1 MRDTGRRAQASG
13 RVRAVRNGCCSG
25 WLVRAATCVV
35 VVLGSAIA
43 MGSQASATGTT
54 GSISGTVTAA
64 AGGGD
69 VSGIC
74 VDALTSDGTLTL
86 VGSATTA
93 ADGTYAISGLSAG
106 NYDVEFSVAGCGT
119 TGSYLTQWY
128 NNAATSSTAHVV
140 PVTAGATTASIN
152 AALISGAITGTVT
165 AATGGADLG
174 GICVDVQQTVG
185 AGFGSATTRPDG
197 TYTVTGLKSGSYSV
211 EFFTG
216 CGNNGNYLTQWYN
229 GQATETS
236 AVPVSVVNG
245 VTSPSI
251 NAALITGG
259 TISGTVTAAA
269 NGADLSGICVDASQ
283 INGTGFENA
292 TTSANGSYS
301 ISGLGSGQ
309 YSVQFSPNCGNGQN
323 LLTQWYNDKTSALA
337 ADPVSVTA
345 GTTTSSI
352 DAAMQIPGTITGTV
366 TAANGGAQLS
376 GICVT
381 VSQVNGSGNGSATTG
396 AGGSYSVSGLETGTY
411 KVEFSPGC
419 GNSGNYLPQW
429 YDNETT
435 AAAANSVSVTATMT
449 TSSINAALAAGGT
462 IAGTVTA
469 ATGGADLTGICVSA
483 FTSNGALSPAGNTI
497 TAADGTYSITGL
509 STGSYDI
516 EFSTGCGSTGNYLTQ
531 WYNNEPSPTSAN
543 AVPVTAGTTSP
554 TIDASLVTGGTIAG
568 TVTAKSGGADLG
580 GICVS
585 VYTSDNSFTLVGSTT
600 SAADGTYS
608 ITDLSSGSYDVEFS
622 GGCGYPGNVGQQWY
636 DNQISQSSASV
647 VTVTTGST
655 TSVNAALAIGG
666 TITGSVTATIGGA
679 GQGGI
684 CVSAY
689 AAGDFQLPV
698 ASAVT
703 ASDGTYAL
711 TNLATGSYD
720 VEFTSGC
727 GGSPVFGQQWY
738 NGKSSESASTAI
750 PVTTGVTTTSINA
763 ALTVGGTISGTV
775 TVSSGISDFS
785 GICVDA
791 FAPGDFLSP
800 SGSTTTAS
808 DGSYSLPN
816 LAPGN
821 YEVEFSAGC
830 GISENVG
837 QQWYNTKASQSSANV
852 VAVTA
857 GGSTSA
863 INGTLSLGGT
873 ISGTVTAAAGGA
885 DVSGVCVVAFAP
897 GDVQLS
903 PASTTTASDGSYALT
918 NLAPGSYQ
926 VEFTSGCGASV
937 SYATQWYSASPTAAS
952 AVPVVVTALTTT
964 PSINA
969 AMALGVPSVT
979 GINPISGPTAGG
991 TSVTINGANL
1001 SSASAVNFGAA
1012 PGIITA
1018 ESATAI
1024 TVTSPAESAG
1034 TVDVSVTT
1042 PGGASATSSAD
1053 KFTYVP
1059 APAVTGVIP
1068 NSGPTAGGTSVTI
1081 SGTNL
1086 SAATSVSFGSSFGAI
1101 TADSATSITATAP
1114 SGGAGTVDLTVTT
1127 AGGISATASADR
1139 FTYVTPPTVT
1149 AINPTA
1155 GSIAGGTSV
1164 VITGTSLASA
1174 SGVKFGPT
1182 AGTITANSATSV
1194 TATAP
1199 AATAGTVDVTV
1210 TTLAGTSALSSA
1222 DRFTYAAAPTVTA
1235 LNPTSGSITGGTA
1248 VTITGTN
1255 LSGATAVKFGTTAG
1269 SVTADSATSITATA
1283 PAEVAGTVDVT
1294 VTTPGGMSPTSSAD
1308 HYTFATAPP
1317 PPPTVVGTNP
1327 SSGPTAGGT
1336 AVTITG
1342 TNLSGATSVRFGS
1355 SSGIITA
1362 DSASSITATAPSET
1376 AATVDVTVTTPGG
1389 TSPTSSADHYTF
1401 VAPVPAGAPYSPLA
1415 PVRICDTRSQNPS
1428 NLTGAAAQ
1436 CNGHPI
1442 PTAGTSIVN
1451 VANASNGGLGSFGV
1465 PANATAVVLN
1475 VTVVN
1480 PVAPGFVTAYPTGA
1494 TLPNASSIDYVGGQV
1509 VPNLVEVGIGTNGDV
1524 SFFSLV
1530 QSDLVVDVEGYT
1542 SPTAS
1547 AGAGAGLYNALP
1559 SSVRICDT
1567 RAGNPSNLDQAPV
1580 NQCNGAANGGD
1591 SLTSGSS
1598 LNVRVAGAN
1607 ANDVIPSGAT
1617 AAVFNVTVANPKA
1630 PGYLTVFPEDTTRP
1644 AATSNVDY
1652 GAGQVTTNRVI
1663 VPLSTTGLLPG
1674 YITVY
1679 SSAAA
1684 DVIID
1689 VSGYYSAANG
1699 SGSLFNAESAP
1710 IRICDTRAPS
1720 PSSPANQCSN
1730 KPIVSGAP
1738 LALNIRGL
1746 AGVPQ
1751 GATAVVVNLTGIQP
1765 SQLTYLTVFPGPTIP
1780 FSSDLNPAVGEVRA
1794 NLVVATVNPVTGQIS
1809 ILNADGAVGVVVDVL
1824 GWYS

>member
-1 MRDTGRRAQASG
+1 
-13 RVRAVRNGCCSG
+13 V
-25 WLVRAATCVV
+25 
-35 VVLGSAIA
+35 
-43 MGSQASATGTT
+43 GSQASAAGST
-54 GSISGTVTAA
+54 GSISGTVTAVV
-64 AGGGD
+64 GGGD

-74 VDALTSDGTLTL
+74 VDAFTSDGTLTL

-106 NYDVEFSVAGCGT
+106 NYDVEFSVASCGT

-128 NNAATSSTAHVV
+128 NNATSSSTAHVV
-140 PVTAGATTASIN
+140 PVTAGSATVSIN
-152 AALISGAITGTVT
+152 AALVSGAITGTVT

-185 AGFGSATTRPDG
+185 TGFGSATTRADG

-216 CGNNGNYLTQWYN
+216 CGNSGNYLTQWYS
-229 GQATETS
+229 GQASEGS
-236 AVPVSVVNG
+236 ATPVSVVNG
-245 VTSPSI
+245 VTTPTI

-292 TTSANGSYS
+292 TTSADGSYS
-301 ISGLGSGQ
+301 ISGLGTGQ
-309 YSVQFSPNCGNGQN
+309 YTVEFSPNCGNAEN
-323 LLTQWYNDKTSALA
+323 LLTQWYNDKTSAISV
-337 ADPVSVTA
+337 DPVSVVA

-366 TAANGGAQLS
+366 TAANGGAQLG
-376 GICVT
+376 GICVN
-381 VSQVNGSGNGSATTG
+381 VRQINGSGSGSATTN
-396 AGGSYSVSGLETGTY
+396 AGGTYSVSGLETGTY
-411 KVEFSPGC
+411 SVEFSPGC
-419 GNSGNYLPQW
+419 GSSGNFLAQW

-435 AAAANSVSVTATMT
+435 AAAADSVSVTATKT

-469 ATGGADLTGICVSA
+469 ATGGADLTGICVSV
-483 FTSNGALSPAGNTI
+483 FTSNGLLSPAGNAT

-509 STGSYDI
+509 STGSYDV

-531 WYNNEPSPTSAN
+531 WYNNEPSSTSAN
-543 AVPVTAGTTSP
+543 AVPVIAGTTSP
-554 TIDASLVTGGTIAG
+554 TIDASLVTGGTMAG
-568 TVTAKSGGADLG
+568 TVTAKAGGADLG

-600 SAADGTYS
+600 TAGDGTYS
-608 ITDLSSGSYDVEFS
+608 ISDLSSGNYDVEFS

-636 DNQISQSSASV
+636 DNQISQSSASA

-666 TITGSVTATIGGA
+666 TITGTVTAAIGGA
-679 GQGGI
+679 AQGGM
-684 CVSAY
+684 CVGAY
-689 AAGDFQLPV
+689 AAGDFLLPV

-727 GGSPVFGQQWY
+727 GGSANFGQQWY

-775 TVSSGISDFS
+775 TVASGVSDFS

-800 SGSTTTAS
+800 SGSTTTAA

-821 YEVEFSAGC
+821 YDVEFSAGC

-837 QQWYNTKASQSSANV
+837 QQWYNTKSSQSSANAV
-852 VAVTA
+852 NVTA
-857 GGSTSA
+857 GASTSA

-873 ISGTVTAAAGGA
+873 ITGTVTAAAGGA

-918 NLAPGSYQ
+918 NLAPGTYQ

-937 SYATQWYSASPTAAS
+937 SYSTQWYSASPTAAS

-964 PSINA
+964 PSIDA
-969 AMALGVPSVT
+969 AMALGVPSVA
-979 GINPISGPTAGG
+979 GINPMAGSIAGG
-991 TSVTINGANL
+991 ISVTITGANL
-1001 SSASAVNFGAA
+1001 SSASAVKFGATPA
-1012 PGIITA
+1012 IITA
-1018 ESATAI
+1018 
-1024 TVTSPAESAG
+1024 G
-1034 TVDVSVTT
+1034 
-1042 PGGASATSSAD
+1042 
-1053 KFTYVP
+1053 
-1059 APAVTGVIP
+1059 
-1068 NSGPTAGGTSVTI
+1068 
-1081 SGTNL
+1081 
-1086 SAATSVSFGSSFGAI
+1086 
-1101 TADSATSITATAP
+1101 
-1114 SGGAGTVDLTVTT
+1114 
-1127 AGGISATASADR
+1127 
-1139 FTYVTPPTVT
+1139 
-1149 AINPTA
+1149 
-1155 GSIAGGTSV
+1155 
-1164 VITGTSLASA
+1164 SA
-1174 SGVKFGPT
+1174 S
-1182 AGTITANSATSV
+1182 
-1194 TATAP
+1194 
-1199 AATAGTVDVTV
+1199 
-1210 TTLAGTSALSSA
+1210 
-1222 DRFTYAAAPTVTA
+1222 
-1235 LNPTSGSITGGTA
+1235 
-1248 VTITGTN
+1248 
-1255 LSGATAVKFGTTAG
+1255 
-1269 SVTADSATSITATA
+1269 SITATA
-1283 PAEVAGTVDVT
+1283 PAESAGTVDVT
-1294 VTTPGGMSPTSSAD
+1294 VTTPGGASATSAADKFTYVGAPAVTGVNPTSGSTGGGSSVTISGTNLSGATSVNFGSSSGVITADSATSISATAPSGAAGTVDVTVTTAGGISATSSAD
-1308 HYTFATAPP
+1308 RFTYVTQPTVTAINPTGGSIAGGTSVTITGTGLTSASGVKFGATAGTITANSATSITATAPAETAG
-1317 PPPTVVGTNP
+1317 TVDVTVTTVAGTSAP
-1327 SSGPTAGGT
+1327 SSADTFTYAAAPSVTAINPNSGSVAGGT
-1336 AVTITG
+1336 TVTITGTNLSTASAVRFGTTAAIITADSAGSITVTDPADAAGVVDVTVTSVGGTSATSPADTFAYAAAPTVTALSPTSGSVAGGTTVTITG
-1342 TNLSGATSVRFGS
+1342 TNLSGATSVSFGS
-1355 SSGIITA
+1355 STGVITA
-1362 DSASSITATAPSET
+1362 VSASSITATAPSE
-1376 AATVDVTVTTPGG
+1376 AAGSVDVTVTTPGG
-1389 TSPTSSADHYTF
+1389 TSATSSADHYTF
-1401 VAPVPAGAPYSPLA
+1401 VTPVSTGAPYSPLA

-1428 NLTGAAAQ
+1428 NLTGPPAQ
-1436 CNGHPI
+1436 CNGLTI
-1442 PTAGTSIVN
+1442 PTGGTRIVN
-1451 VANASNGGLGSFGV
+1451 VANANNGGLGSFGV

-1480 PVAPGFVTAYPTGA
+1480 PTAPGFVTAYPTGA
-1494 TLPNASSIDYVGGQV
+1494 TLPNASSIDYVGGEV

-1559 SSVRICDT
+1559 SPVRICDT
-1567 RAGNPSNLDQAPV
+1567 RAGNPSSLNQAPV
-1580 NQCNGAANGGD
+1580 NQCNGAANRGD
-1591 SLTSGSS
+1591 SLTTGGS

-1607 ANDVIPSGAT
+1607 ANDVIPSDAT
-1617 AAVFNVTVANPKA
+1617 AAVLNVTVANPNA
-1630 PGYLTVFPEDTTRP
+1630 PGYLTVFPEDKSRP

-1663 VPLSTTGLLPG
+1663 VPLSTTGVLPG

-1689 VSGYYSAANG
+1689 VSGYYSGSNG
-1699 SGSLFNAESAP
+1699 SGSQFNAEAAP

-1720 PSSPANQCSN
+1720 PTSPANQCSN

-1738 LALNIRGL
+1738 LVLNIRGL

-1751 GATAVVVNLTGIQP
+1751 SATAVVVNLTGIQP

-1794 NLVVATVNPVTGQIS
+1794 NMVVATVNPGTGQIS
-1809 ILNADGAVGVVVDVL
+1809 ILNADGTIGAVVDVF

>member
-1 MRDTGRRAQASG
+1 MRHTGGTAQASDPVLAG
-13 RVRAVRNGCCSG
+13 RNGCRSG

-35 VVLGSAIA
+35 LVLGSAIA

-64 AGGGD
+64 VGGGD

-74 VDALTSDGTLTL
+74 VDALTSDGTLTV
-86 VGSATTA
+86 VGSAATA
-93 ADGTYAISGLSAG
+93 ADGTYAISGLSPAS
-106 NYDVEFSVAGCGT
+106 YDVEFSVAGCGT

-128 NNAATSSTAHVV
+128 NNATSSSTAHVV
-140 PVTAGATTASIN
+140 PVTAGTTTPSIN
-152 AALISGAITGTVT
+152 AALISGAIAGTVT
-165 AATGGADLG
+165 AASGGADLG
-174 GICVDVQQTVG
+174 GICVDVQQTGG
-185 AGFGSATTRPDG
+185 AGFGSATTSVDG

-216 CGNNGNYLTQWYN
+216 CGNSGNYLTQWYN

-236 AVPVSVVNG
+236 AVPVTVVNG
-245 VTSPSI
+245 VTTPTI

-259 TISGTVTAAA
+259 SISGTVTAAA
-269 NGADLSGICVDASQ
+269 NGADLNGICVQASQ
-283 INGTGFENA
+283 FNGAGLETA

-323 LLTQWYNDKTSALA
+323 LLTQWYNDKTSAIA
-337 ADPVSVTA
+337 ADPVPVTA
-345 GTTTSSI
+345 GTTTPSI
-352 DAAMQIPGTITGTV
+352 NAAMQIPGTITGTV

-376 GICVT
+376 GICVS
-381 VSQVNGSGNGSATTG
+381 VSQVNGSGGGSATTG
-396 AGGSYSVSGLETGTY
+396 AGGTYSVSGLETGTY
-411 KVEFSPGC
+411 KVGFSSC
-419 GNSGNYLPQW
+419 GNSGNYLDQW

-435 AAAANSVSVTATMT
+435 AAAADSVSVTATKT

-469 ATGGADLTGICVSA
+469 ATGGADLAGICVSA
-483 FTSNGALSPAGNTI
+483 FTSNDSLSPAGNTT
-497 TAADGTYSITGL
+497 TAADGSYSIAGL
-509 STGSYDI
+509 STGNYDI
-516 EFSTGCGSTGNYLTQ
+516 EFSTGCGNTGNYLTQ
-531 WYNNEPSPTSAN
+531 WYNNETSLSSAN
-543 AVPVTAGTTSP
+543 AVAVISGATSS

-568 TVTAKSGGADLG
+568 TVTAKSGGADLDR
-580 GICVS
+580 ICVS

-600 SAADGTYS
+600 TAADGTYS
-608 ITDLSSGSYDVEFS
+608 ISDLSSGNYDVEFS

-636 DNQISQSSASV
+636 DNQISQSAASAV
-647 VTVTTGST
+647 NVTAGST
-655 TSVNAALAIGG
+655 TSVNATLTIGG
-666 TITGSVTATIGGA
+666 TITGTVTAAIGGA
-679 GQGGI
+679 GQGGM

-689 AAGDFQLPV
+689 AAGDFQLRL

-703 ASDGTYAL
+703 AADGTYAL
-711 TNLATGSYD
+711 TDLATGSYD

-727 GGSPVFGQQWY
+727 GGSPLFGQQWY
-738 NGKSSESASTAI
+738 NGNSSESASMAI

-763 ALTVGGTISGTV
+763 TLIVGGSISGTV
-775 TVSSGISDFS
+775 TVSSGSDFS

-808 DGSYSLPN
+808 DGSYSLTN

-821 YEVEFSAGC
+821 YDVEFSAGC

-873 ISGTVTAAAGGA
+873 ITGTVTAAAGGA

-937 SYATQWYSASPTAAS
+937 SYATQWYSASPTAAL

-969 AMALGVPSVT
+969 AMALGVPSVA
-979 GINPISGPTAGG
+979 GINPTSGPTAGG

-1001 SSASAVNFGAA
+1001 SSASAVNFGATL
-1012 PGIITA
+1012 GIITA
-1018 ESATAI
+1018 DSATSI
-1024 TVTSPAESAG
+1024 TATSPAESAG
-1034 TVDVSVTT
+1034 TVDVTVTT
-1042 PGGASATSSAD
+1042 PGGPSATSSAD
-1053 KFTYVP
+1053 NFTYVT
-1059 APAVTGVIP
+1059 APSVTGVIP
-1068 NSGPTAGGTSVTI
+1068 NSGPTAGGTSVTV

-1086 SAATSVSFGSSFGAI
+1086 SGATSESFGASSGVI
-1101 TADSATSITATAP
+1101 TADSTTSITATAP
-1114 SGGAGTVDLTVTT
+1114 PGGARTVDITVTT
-1127 AGGISATASADR
+1127 AGGISATSVADR
-1139 FTYVTPPTVT
+1139 FTYVAPPTVT
-1149 AINPTA
+1149 AINPTG
-1155 GSIAGGTSV
+1155 GSVAGGTTV
-1164 VITGTSLASA
+1164 TITGTSLSSA
-1174 SGVKFGPT
+1174 SGVKFGTT
-1182 AGTITANSATSV
+1182 AGTITANSAASV

-1199 AATAGTVDVTV
+1199 AETAGTVDVTV

-1235 LNPTSGSITGGTA
+1235 LNPTSGSVTGGTA
-1248 VTITGTN
+1248 VTIAGTN
-1255 LSGATAVKFGTTAG
+1255 LSGATAVRFGTTAG
-1269 SVTADSATSITATA
+1269 SVTADSATSITATT

-1294 VTTPGGMSPTSSAD
+1294 VTTAGGTSAASSAD
-1308 HYTFATAPP
+1308 HYTFAAAPP
-1317 PPPTVVGTNP
+1317 PAPTVVGINP
-1327 SSGPTAGGT
+1327 LSGPTAGGT

-1342 TNLSGATSVRFGS
+1342 TNLSGATSVSFGS
-1355 SSGIITA
+1355 SSGVITA
-1362 DSASSITATAPSET
+1362 DSASSITATAPAEA

-1389 TSPTSSADHYTF
+1389 TSGASSADHYTF
-1401 VAPVPAGAPYSPLA
+1401 VAPLSPGAPFSPLA
-1415 PVRICDTRSQNPS
+1415 PVRICDTRAGNPS
-1428 NLTGAAAQ
+1428 GLSAPANQ
-1436 CNGHPI
+1436 CNGQTI
-1442 PTAGTSIVN
+1442 PKAGTMGVN
-1451 VANASNGGLGSFGV
+1451 VAGSFGV

-1480 PVAPGFVTAYPTGA
+1480 PSAPGIVTAYPTGA
-1494 TLPNASSIDYVGGQV
+1494 VLPVASNINYVAGEV
-1509 VPNLVEVGIGTNGDV
+1509 VPNLVEVGIGSGGDV
-1524 SFFSLV
+1524 SFYSSS

-1542 SPTAS
+1542 APSAS
-1547 AGAGAGLYNALP
+1547 GGAGAGLYNALP
-1559 SSVRICDT
+1559 SPVRICDT
-1567 RAGNPSNLDQAPV
+1567 RAGNPSNLNQAPI
-1580 NQCNGAANGGD
+1580 NQCNGVANRGETLPAGG
-1591 SLTSGSS
+1591 SVAVG
-1598 LNVRVAGAN
+1598 VAGN
-1607 ANDVIPSGAT
+1607 ASGIPSGAT
-1617 AAVFNVTVANPKA
+1617 AAVFNVTVANPRA
-1630 PGYLTVFPEDTTRP
+1630 AGILTVYPEDTTRP
-1644 AATSNVDY
+1644 AATSNVNY

-1663 VPLSTTGLLPG
+1663 VPLSTTGAMPG
-1674 YITVY
+1674 DITVY
-1679 SSAAA
+1679 SSVAA
-1684 DVIID
+1684 DVIVD

-1699 SGSLFNAESAP
+1699 SGSQFSAEAAP
-1710 IRICDTRAPS
+1710 VRICDTRAPS

-1730 KPIVSGAP
+1730 QPIASGA
-1738 LALNIRGL
+1738 LLNLTIRGL

-1765 SQLTYLTVFPGPTIP
+1765 TQPTFLTVFPGGPTVP
-1780 FSSDLNPAVGEVRA
+1780 VSSDLNPAVGEIRA
-1794 NLVVATVNPVTGQIS
+1794 NMVVATINPGTGHIS
-1809 ILNADGAVGVVVDVL
+1809 IFNLAGTIGVVVDVL